1 MTIAVD
7 SSALGA
13 YHSADLPGGEE
24 ASEFYARYEPREVLG
39 RGLVSVVRKCIH
51 RATGDVF
58 AVKIIDVGSEEG
70 QKILDETKKEIE
82 ILKEL
87 RGHENV
93 IKLQESFETASFIFL
108 VLEFCT
114 QGELFD
120 HMTNVVTVSSKRTR
134 QIMHKLFSVIDL
146 MHEKMIVHRD
156 IKPEN
161 ILLDE
166 KLNIK
171 VSDFGFATFI
181 ENDEELTELMGTP
194 AYLSPEVLK
203 CSMNMGGV
211 TGYGRPTDVWA
222 CGVVMYTL
230 LSGQPPFWHRKQ
242 MMMLRMIMEA
252 RYSLEKPEWDD
263 VSASA
268 KDLIRR
274 LLEVNPAKRITA
286 RQALNHDFF
295 VTFNPSEAQQEQKGQ
310 PFNAKLKL
318 RAVSLFVLSIVR
330 LKLQVQQKPVTPE
343 LLCTAPYNSR
353 AVRKMIDSC
362 AFGIYGHWVK
372 KGDQQNRA
380 ALFENQI
387 KSVTQRNFVFTA

>member
-1 MTIAVD
+1 MTITVD
-7 SSALGA
+7 NPAFSQ
-13 YHSADLPGGEE
+13 SADLPGGEE
-24 ASEFYARYEPREVLG
+24 AAEFYSRYEPREVLG

-93 IKLQESFETASFIFL
+93 IKLQESFETPSFIFL

-120 HMTNVVTVSSKRTR
+120 HMTTVVTVSSKRTR
-134 QIMHKLFSVIDL
+134 QIMHKLLSVIDH
-146 MHEKMIVHRD
+146 MHEKFIVHRD

-166 KLNIK
+166 NLNIK

-181 ENDEELTELMGTP
+181 EHDEELTELMGTP

-203 CSMNMGGV
+203 CSMSMGGIE
-211 TGYGRPTDVWA
+211 GYGRPTDVWA

-252 RYSLEKPEWDD
+252 RYSLDKPEWDD
-263 VSASA
+263 VSPAA

-274 LLEVNPAKRITA
+274 LLEVNPEKRITA

-295 VTFNPSEAQQEQKGQ
+295 VTFNPSEVQQDLQGQ
-310 PFNAKLKL
+310 PFNARLKL
-318 RAVSLFVLSIVR
+318 RAVFLFVHSIVR

-353 AVRKMIDSC
+353 TVRKMIDSC

-380 ALFENQI
+380 ALFENHI
-387 KSVTQRNFVFTA
+387 KSVTQRNFTFAS